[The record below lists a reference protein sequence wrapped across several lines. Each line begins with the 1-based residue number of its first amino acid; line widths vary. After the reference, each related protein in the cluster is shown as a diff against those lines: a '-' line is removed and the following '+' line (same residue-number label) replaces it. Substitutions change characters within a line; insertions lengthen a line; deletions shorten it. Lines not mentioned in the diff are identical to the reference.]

1 MFVPINAVAWISGE
15 DHIKRFELPDADCF
29 CLDFC
34 TQCGST
40 IPYLSRNRLFYIIPV
55 GTLDGDPG
63 VRPTHQIYWAI
74 SAWAV
79 HLLAF
84 FVVMGALTLL

>member
-1 MFVPINAVAWISGE
+1 MELNIEGSCLCQSVEFTVRGLINEIYTCYCSRCRKETGSAFATNMFVPINAVAWISGE

-40 IPYLSRNRLFYIIPV
+40 SLP
-55 GTLDGDPG
+55 
-63 VRPTHQIYWAI
+63 
-74 SAWAV
+74 
-79 HLLAF
+79 
-84 FVVMGALTLL
+84 